1 MKLKIT
7 PTQQEVLLGGDEVIV
22 SKTDLTGRI
31 TYVNRAFMR
40 VANFAEADV
49 LGEQHNLVRHPDMPR
64 GAFKLLWDMLKQ
76 EREFFGYVKNITS
89 EGHYYWVFA
98 NVTPDR
104 DAHGKHIGYFSVRRK
119 PNRKAIETMESIY
132 REMLS
137 VESSAGVAN
146 APAASIEFLQS
157 KLKAQG
163 TTYDRFILSLSEGSK
178 S

>member
-7 PTQQEVLLGGDEVIV
+7 PTQQEVLLGQDEVIV

-40 VANFAEADV
+40 VANFSEADV

-64 GAFKLLWDMLKQ
+64 GAFKLLWDTLKQ

-89 EGHYYWVFA
+89 DGHFYWVFA

-104 DAHGKHIGYFSVRRK
+104 DSHGKHIGYFSVRRK
-119 PNRKAIETMESIY
+119 PNKQAVATMEAIY

-137 VESSAGVAN
+137 VESSSGVAN
-146 APAASIEFLQS
+146 APAASVEFLQA
-157 KLKAQG
+157 KLKSLG
-163 TTYDRFILSLSEGSK
+163 TTYDRFILSLSERSE